1 MIATA
6 PVRQA
11 RPRTRG
17 LTMVIDSGMPTGAF
31 TDVIDSHGGLVD
43 LVKFGWGTC
52 LVTRDLSR
60 KLDVLRAAG
69 IDFYFGGTL
78 FEHHLWSGRLGE
90 FVDLLRTH
98 RVTHVEVSNGTIP
111 LDQHEKAGYVRLLAR
126 EFTVISEVG
135 FKDAGRSEAL
145 APTDWV
151 AAMQEDLDAGA
162 SLVTAETRESG
173 RCGMARADGS
183 LRADV
188 LGAVLTA
195 VDPALVLFEAP
206 TRSLQ
211 VDLIRAAGPDVNLGN
226 IATGDIVGLETL
238 RLGLRA
244 DTLMDLT
251 PAAPARPLPAAAP
264 LGRGRLTVAA

>member
-1 MIATA
+1 MIAAA
-6 PVRQA
+6 PARPA

-17 LTMVIDSGMPTGAF
+17 ITMVIDSGMPTGAF
-31 TDVIDSHGGLVD
+31 TDVIESHGELVD

-60 KLDVLRAAG
+60 KLDVLRSAG

-90 FVDLLRTH
+90 FVDLLRAH
-98 RVTHVEVSNGTIP
+98 RATHVEVSNGTIP
-111 LDQHEKAGYVRLLAR
+111 LDQHEKAAHVRLLAR

-135 FKDAGRSEAL
+135 FKEELRSEAL
-145 APTDWV
+145 GPDDWV

-183 LRADV
+183 LRNDV
-188 LGAVLTA
+188 LGAILAA
-195 VDPALVLFEAP
+195 VDPAVVLFEAP

-211 VDLIRAAGPDVNLGN
+211 VALIRAAGPQVNLGN
-226 IATGDIVGLETL
+226 IATADIVGLETL

-244 DTLMDLT
+244 DTLMDLI
-251 PAAPARPLPAAAP
+251 PAAPARPLPARLAGP
-264 LGRGRLTVAA
+264 RRLTVAA

>member
-1 MIATA
+1 MIAAA
-6 PVRQA
+6 PARQA

-98 RVTHVEVSNGTIP
+98 RATHVEVSNGTIP

-135 FKDAGRSEAL
+135 FKQADRSERL
-145 APTDWV
+145 APEDWV

-162 SLVTAETRESG
+162 ALVTAETRESG

-188 LGAVLTA
+188 LGAVLSA

-226 IATGDIVGLETL
+226 IATGDIIGLETL

-251 PAAPARPLPAAAP
+251 PAAPARPLPAAP

>member
-6 PVRQA
+6 PIRAA

-17 LTMVIDSGMPTGAF
+17 ITMVIDSGMPTGAF
-31 TDVIDSHGGLVD
+31 TDVIDSHGDLVD

-69 IDFYFGGTL
+69 IAFYFGGTL
-78 FEHHLWSGRLGE
+78 FEHHLWGDRLGE
-90 FVDLLRTH
+90 FVHLLRAH
-98 RVTHVEVSNGTIP
+98 RATHVEVSNGTIP

-135 FKDAGRSEAL
+135 FKDAGRSETL
-145 APTDWV
+145 APSDWV
-151 AAMQEDLDAGA
+151 AAMQEDLDSGA

-173 RCGMARADGS
+173 RSGMARADGS

-188 LGAVLTA
+188 LGAVLSS
-195 VDPALVLFEAP
+195 VDPVRVLFEAP
-206 TRSLQ
+206 TKSLQ
-211 VDLIRAAGPDVNLGN
+211 VDLIRAAGPQVNLGN
-226 IATGDIVGLETL
+226 ISTGDIVGLETL

-244 DTLMDLT
+244 DTLMELT
-251 PAAPARPLPAAAP
+251 PAAPARPSPAVLPGP
-264 LGRGRLTVAA
+264 GRLTVAA

>member
-1 MIATA
+1 MITA
-6 PVRQA
+6 APTQPA
-11 RPRTRG
+11 GPRTRG
-17 LTMVIDSGMPTGAF
+17 ITMVIDPGMPTGAF
-31 TDVIDSHGGLVD
+31 TDVIDSHGQLVD
-43 LVKFGWGTC
+43 LVKFGWGTS

-78 FEHHLWSGRLGE
+78 FEHHLWGGRLGE
-90 FVDLLRTH
+90 FVDLLRAH

-135 FKDAGRSEAL
+135 FKDTDRSEAL

-162 SLVTAETRESG
+162 TLVTAETRESG

-195 VDPALVLFEAP
+195 VDPARVLFEAP
-206 TRSLQ
+206 TRRLQ
-211 VDLIRAAGPDVNLGN
+211 VDLIRAAGPQVNLGN
-226 IATGDIVGLETL
+226 IATADIVGLETL

-244 DTLMDLT
+244 DTLMSLT
-251 PAAPARPLPAAAP
+251 APAPATPLPVLP
-264 LGRGRLTVAA
+264 GRGRLTVAA

>member
-1 MIATA
+1 MIAAA
-6 PVRQA
+6 PVRPA

-17 LTMVIDSGMPTGAF
+17 ITMVIDSGMPTGAF
-31 TDVIDSHGGLVD
+31 TDVIESHGELVD

-90 FVDLLRTH
+90 FVELLRTH
-98 RVTHVEVSNGTIP
+98 RATHVEVSNGTIP
-111 LDQHEKAGYVRLLAR
+111 LDQHEKAAHVRLLAR

-135 FKDAGRSEAL
+135 FKEEHRSEAL
-145 APTDWV
+145 APDDWV

-183 LRADV
+183 LRDDV
-188 LGAVLTA
+188 LGAILAA
-195 VDPALVLFEAP
+195 VDPAVVLFEAP

-211 VDLIRAAGPDVNLGN
+211 VDLIRAAGPQVNLGN
-226 IATGDIVGLETL
+226 IATADIVGLETL

-251 PAAPARPLPAAAP
+251 PAAPARPLATCLPGP
-264 LGRGRLTVAA
+264 RRLTVAA

>member
-1 MIATA
+1 MSAPLEGAPRMITTA
-6 PVRQA
+6 LTQPA
-11 RPRTRG
+11 GPRTRG
-17 LTMVIDSGMPTGAF
+17 ITMVIDPGMPTGAF
-31 TDVIDSHGGLVD
+31 TDVIDSHGQLVD
-43 LVKFGWGTC
+43 LVKFGWGTS

-90 FVDLLRTH
+90 YVDLLRAN

-126 EFTVISEVG
+126 EFTLISELG
-135 FKDAGRSEAL
+135 FKDADRSEAL

-162 SLVTAETRESG
+162 ALVTAETRESG

-183 LRADV
+183 
-188 LGAVLTA
+188 
-195 VDPALVLFEAP
+195 
-206 TRSLQ
+206 
-211 VDLIRAAGPDVNLGN
+211 
-226 IATGDIVGLETL
+226 
-238 RLGLRA
+238 
-244 DTLMDLT
+244 
-251 PAAPARPLPAAAP
+251 
-264 LGRGRLTVAA
+264 